1 LWTAGKAY
9 RDGRIDA
16 THLDAFHQAEIF
28 YLEERERLDAW
39 RATALVLQSVDR
51 VLPGRSMKIVPTRYA
66 MCSQAWE
73 LEVEQHGLWHETMA
87 WGVYTDRIVRHLG
100 ADPARHVAIGI
111 GYGLERLAM
120 LKYDIDDI
128 RKVETAQV
136 A

>member
-1 LWTAGKAY
+1 
-9 RDGRIDA
+9 
-16 THLDAFHQAEIF
+16 
-28 YLEERERLDAW
+28 
-39 RATALVLQSVDR
+39 
-51 VLPGRSMKIVPTRYA
+51 
-66 MCSQAWE
+66 
-73 LEVEQHGLWHETMA
+73 MA